1 MSASRLPE
9 PALYQ
14 GRVMHQRLRPFR
26 HRFVYR
32 VFSVLLDLDRLEA
45 CGRRLRLLAIERPGV
60 MSFRAA
66 DHGARDGT
74 PLRPWVERELAAH
87 GLGHAAERI
96 FLLCFPRV
104 LGYVFNPLSIY
115 WCYGPGEQL
124 GAIVYEVKNTFG
136 EQRAYVLPVAAGRAA
151 DAPVR
156 QSCAKDLYVSPF
168 IAMAAGY
175 RFKLTPPGER
185 LSIAIQEEIEEGVQL
200 VATLTAERRPL
211 SDGALARALLR
222 QPLMTYK
229 VIAGIHWEA
238 LKLWWKGAKLQP
250 RGTRGGAYTSSL
262 GHDIRV
268 SGETTKLERP

>member
-1 MSASRLPE
+1 MSASHLPE

-32 VFSVLLDLDRLEA
+32 VFSLLLDLDRLEES
-45 CGRRLRLLAIERPGV
+45 GRRLRLLAIERPGV
-60 MSFRAA
+60 MSFRAV
-66 DHGARDGT
+66 DHGPRDGS

-87 GLGHAAERI
+87 GLGHAARHI

-104 LGYVFNPLSIY
+104 LGYVFNPLSVY

-124 GAIVYEVKNTFG
+124 GAIIYEVKNTFG
-136 EQRAYVLPVAAGRAA
+136 EQRAYVLPVAAGRGAG
-151 DAPVR
+151 DPVR
-156 QSCAKDLYVSPF
+156 QGCAKDLYVSPF

-175 RFKLTPPGER
+175 RFKLSPPGER
-185 LSIAIQEEIEEGVQL
+185 LSVVIQEEVAEGAQL
-200 VATLTAERRPL
+200 VATLTARRHPL
-211 SDGALARALLR
+211 SDRSLARALLG

-238 LKLWWKGAKLQP
+238 LKLWWKGARLQP
-250 RGTRGGAYTSSL
+250 RPAPRGAYTSSL

-268 SGETTKLERP
+268 SGETTKLERH